1 MRAQIACQHSPERS
15 AGMNDSADG
24 SRWVMALYL
33 KALTFEEE
41 TVGKLL
47 TEPWCWGAQ
56 KVGVPH
62 FGALAIRTP
71 FFRVSP
77 PGSSLGFGALES

>member
-47 TEPWCWGAQ
+47 TEPWCWGHR
-56 KVGVPH
+56 K
-62 FGALAIRTP
+62 
-71 FFRVSP
+71 
-77 PGSSLGFGALES
+77 